1 MSEFKFNATESL
13 GNTVPLHR
21 GFFLCVLHA
30 DKKPPHVGCLV
41 DGHFFSLKVNGKDE
55 QIPVNQLFKALS
67 LKKVPTLFIQVDCEM
82 TRDRVKEVFS
92 NYPSIQVG
100 QSTCLSPL
108 VELFQCKE
116 SVHKLSEFLQYL
128 DDLGLIDT
136 VFKVHLTDEFTAISA
151 YSLEEIE
158 QHLVYLSDVKG
169 R

>member
-13 GNTVPLHR
+13 ENTVPLHR

-30 DKKPPHVGCLV
+30 DKIPPHVGCLV
-41 DGHFFSLKVNGKDE
+41 EGHFFSLKVNGKDDE
-55 QIPVNQLFKALS
+55 IPVNQLFKALS
-67 LKKVPTLFIQVDCEM
+67 LKKVPTLFIRVDCEM
-82 TRDRVKEVFS
+82 KRDRVKEVYA
-92 NYPSIQVG
+92 NYSSIHVG
-100 QSTCLSPL
+100 QSTCLSPI

-128 DDLGLIDT
+128 DDQELIDT

>member
-1 MSEFKFNATESL
+1 MSEFKFNATETL
-13 GNTVPLHR
+13 ENTVPLQH

-30 DKKPPHVGCLV
+30 DKIPPHVGCLV
-41 DGHFFSLKVNGKDE
+41 DGQFFSLKVNGKDE

-67 LKKVPTLFIQVDCEM
+67 LKQVPTLFIRVDREIKLNW
-82 TRDRVKEVFS
+82 VKEVYA
-92 NYPSIQVG
+92 NYTAIQVG

-108 VELFQCKE
+108 VELFKCKE
-116 SVHKLSEFLQYL
+116 SVRKLSGFLEYL
-128 DDLGLIDT
+128 DAQGLIDT

>member
-1 MSEFKFNATESL
+1 MSEFKFYTTEL
-13 GNTVPLHR
+13 LENTVPLHR

-30 DKKPPHVGCLV
+30 DKIPPHVGCLL

-55 QIPVNQLFKALS
+55 QIPVNQLYKALS
-67 LKKVPTLFIQVDCEM
+67 LKKVPTLFIQVDC
-82 TRDRVKEVFS
+82 DIKLNRVKEVYA
-92 NYPSIQVG
+92 NYTSIQVG

-108 VELFQCKE
+108 LELFMCKE
-116 SVHKLSEFLQYL
+116 SVRKLSEFLEYL
-128 DDLGLIDT
+128 ESQGLIDT

-158 QHLVYLSDVKG
+158 QHLAKLSDVKG